1 MENNKSFFSTLF
13 DFSFSEFVTIKIVKI
28 LFIIGII
35 LALIG
40 AITFIVAGF
49 NLSTVAGIV
58 FLLISPIIFLLYVL
72 FIRVWLEI
80 IIVIFR
86 IADNTKIMAEK

>member
-1 MENNKSFFSTLF
+1 MENNNSFFSTLF
-13 DFSFSEFVTIKIVKI
+13 DFSFSEFITIKIVKV

-35 LALIG
+35 LAIIG

-58 FLLISPIIFLLYVL
+58 FLLISPIIFLLYIL
-72 FIRVWLEI
+72 LIRVWLEI

-86 IADNTKIMAEK
+86 IADNTKIMAGK